1 MPRLPQSI
9 EVHMEGDF
17 LNSLDDD
24 IRFVRVLW
32 TDNANVIR
40 GKAIHRRAL
49 ANYAEHGVGITA
61 ASQAMPAMYD
71 AVIPETGLGP
81 IGEIRLVPDFAT
93 FTPLP
98 YSPGH
103 ARVMGDLLLDG
114 EPWPLCPRG
123 FLKRIA
129 DDVASEGLEVMAGF
143 ENEFFLMKPTP
154 DGRIAPADETVFA
167 ATLSMDLACTVIDN
181 IVEALLDQSIP
192 VELYYPESGPG
203 QHELSATYTTLT
215 QAADWQVVFR
225 ETVHAVAARHDLK
238 ASFLP
243 KVYPDKAGCGCH
255 LHLSLWKDGK
265 NIFPDASGPGG
276 LSDTALSFLA
286 GVLEHLPALAAI
298 VAPSPNSYR
307 RLQPHYWSGA
317 YRCWGL
323 DNREAAVRVPSSP
336 TGDGSTHFELKTVDA
351 TSNPYLAA
359 GCVVAAGLDGIR
371 RKLKPAPP
379 VQVDPG
385 SLSDAERAERNIDA
399 LPANLGDAIK
409 QLAANKVLTDALGPG
424 LAKSFLAVRQAEWDA
439 MKDFQLEDEVSLLL
453 ERY

>member
-1 MPRLPQSI
+1 MRLPNPI
-9 EVHMEGDF
+9 EVHMDGDF
-17 LNSLDDD
+17 LPSLTDE

-40 GKAIHRRAL
+40 AKAIHRRAL
-49 ANYAEHGVGITA
+49 ANYTKHGVGITA

-71 AVIPETGLGP
+71 AVIPESGLGP

-93 FTPLP
+93 LTPLP
-98 YSPGH
+98 YAPGH
-103 ARVMGDLLLDG
+103 ARVMGDLVLDG
-114 EPWPLCPRG
+114 EPWTLCPRG
-123 FLKRIA
+123 FLRRIA
-129 DDVASEGLEVMAGF
+129 ADAALDGFEVMAGF
-143 ENEFFLMKPTP
+143 ENEFFLLRPTP
-154 DGRIAPADETVFA
+154 DGGVAPADDTVFA
-167 ATLSMDLACTVIDN
+167 ATLSMDLARPVIDD
-181 IVEALLDQSIP
+181 IVEALLAQNVP

-225 ETVHAVAARHDLK
+225 ETVHACAARHGLK

-243 KVYPDKAGCGCH
+243 KVYADKAGCGCH

-265 NIFPDASGPGG
+265 NIFPDPAGPGG
-276 LSDTALSFLA
+276 LSETARSFLA
-286 GVLEHLPALAAI
+286 GVLEHLPALAAV

-307 RLQPHYWSGA
+307 RLQPHFWSGA

-323 DNREAAVRVPSSP
+323 DNREAAARVPSCP
-336 TGDGSTHFELKTVDA
+336 TGNGSTHFELKTVDA

-371 RKLKPAPP
+371 RKLTLSPP

-385 SLSDAERAERNIDA
+385 SLTDAELAERNIDA
-399 LPANLGDAIK
+399 LPANLGEAIK
-409 QLAANKVLTDALGPG
+409 RLAVDKVVTDALGPG

-439 MKDFQLEDEVSLLL
+439 MKDYQLDDEVRLLL